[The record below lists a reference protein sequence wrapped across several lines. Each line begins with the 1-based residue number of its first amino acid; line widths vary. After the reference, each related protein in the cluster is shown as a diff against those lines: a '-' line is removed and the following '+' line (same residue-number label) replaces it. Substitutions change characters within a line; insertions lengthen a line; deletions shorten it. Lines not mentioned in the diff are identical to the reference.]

1 MSKQPSRTEKQE
13 SLKNV
18 ITRLHRG
25 ESVEQVKAEFHRL
38 IKNISPEE
46 ISTMEQALLNEGF
59 PAEEIQRLC
68 EVHVA
73 VFEKSLAG
81 QKKASG
87 LPGHP
92 IHTFVMEN
100 RELTQRIKGLKKLLK
115 KIKKQ
120 KDNTPLLERIKHEF
134 EELGQVELHY
144 RRKEN
149 QLFPYLEQKGF
160 TGPSKV
166 MWGKHNEIREKLKAC
181 AKDLE
186 HESPARLA
194 GVFGS
199 LFSQMQRMIFMEE
212 KILFPTSL
220 KKLDEREWAQIRKG
234 EPEIG
239 YAWIKPGNVWDADI
253 ILQKNMDRTLAHK
266 TERITEEIPGIPLDV
281 GLLNREQIN
290 LMLKALPF
298 DITYV
303 DEHDKVR
310 YYSGSEERI
319 FPRSPAVI
327 GRDVQNCHPQKSVET
342 VNRILQDFRE
352 KKQKAAEFWIDMH
365 GRKVHI
371 RYFPVYNESG
381 EYRGVIEVTQ
391 DITAIQKLDGERR
404 LLDWRR

>member
-38 IKNISPEE
+38 IKNVSPEE
-46 ISTMEQALLNEGF
+46 ISTMEQ
-59 PAEEIQRLC
+59 
-68 EVHVA
+68 
-73 VFEKSLAG
+73 
-81 QKKASG
+81 
-87 LPGHP
+87 
-92 IHTFVMEN
+92 
-100 RELTQRIKGLKKLLK
+100 
-115 KIKKQ
+115 
-120 KDNTPLLERIKHEF
+120 
-134 EELGQVELHY
+134 
-144 RRKEN
+144 
-149 QLFPYLEQKGF
+149 
-160 TGPSKV
+160 
-166 MWGKHNEIREKLKAC
+166 
-181 AKDLE
+181 
-186 HESPARLA
+186 
-194 GVFGS
+194 
-199 LFSQMQRMIFMEE
+199 
-212 KILFPTSL
+212 
-220 KKLDEREWAQIRKG
+220 
-234 EPEIG
+234 
-239 YAWIKPGNVWDADI
+239 
-253 ILQKNMDRTLAHK
+253 
-266 TERITEEIPGIPLDV
+266 
-281 GLLNREQIN
+281 
-290 LMLKALPF
+290 ALPF

-391 DITAIQKLDGERR
+391 DITVIQKLDGERR